1 MNRLIWAL
9 ASLAVA
15 APALFAGDKDAK
27 PADPAATKLLADAR
41 AARAVWKRFPGFTAE
56 VEVNIDGQATKGRV
70 TVDPTGDVTLQ
81 LPDAAAERWA
91 KGTLASVVGHR
102 LDDGGG
108 ADTPCAFE
116 DDVSDHPL
124 GRAVRVLSDEF
135 HSSYRIRDR
144 QVIVV
149 NRDMKDARFSITVM
163 ENEVNKEGEFL
174 PDCFVVNTWDVK
186 TNALAGSET
195 HRQTWKRVGAFDLPE
210 SILVV
215 AAKDNGKQEA
225 RSLKLSNLQLAP
237 ATGK

>member
-1 MNRLIWAL
+1 MKRLSWAAL
-9 ASLAVA
+9 ALLLG
-15 APALFAGDKDAK
+15 APAWAADKDAK
-27 PADPAATKLLADAR
+27 PAADPAATKLLADAR

-56 VEVNIDGQATKGRV
+56 VEVNIDGQATKGRL

-81 LPDAAAERWA
+81 LPDGAAERWA
-91 KGTLASVVGHR
+91 KETLSSVVGHR
-102 LDDGGG
+102 LDDGTGG
-108 ADTPCAFE
+108 ADTPCAFQ
-116 DDVSDHPL
+116 DDVADHPL

-149 NRDMKDARFSITVM
+149 NRDMKDARFSITVV

-186 TNALAGSET
+186 SNALASSET
-195 HRQTWKRVGAFDLPE
+195 HHQTWKRVGVFDLPE

-215 AAKDNGKQEA
+215 TAKDDGKQEA
-225 RSLKLSNLQLAP
+225 RSLKLSNLQLSNS
-237 ATGK
+237 K